1 MPRRARTPKALQP
14 GTPLADNPV
23 PGQTYGAETAQKN
36 AMDAVPMAPS
46 PLPAPGSVPL
56 VRPSERPNEPFTHGL
71 PVGPGAGPEALEGAP
86 TQSMAD
92 QLKMLA
98 AGPDGSDNIGH
109 LAALADTLG
118 L

>member
-1 MPRRARTPKALQP
+1 MPRRAKTPKALEP

-23 PGQTYGAETAQKN
+23 PGQTYGAETVQKN
-36 AMDAVPMAPS
+36 AMDAVPMAAT
-46 PLPAPGSVPL
+46 PLPAPGTLPL

-71 PVGPGAGPEALEGAP
+71 PVGPGDGPEALQGAP

-98 AGPDGSDNIGH
+98 PESENIGR